1 MSDRHA
7 HSTGPGGQDPGGP
20 GAGAQS
26 GARLDAD
33 KLAGVLEPGGALSR
47 RFESYEPREAQID
60 MLRMVAEAFNAG
72 RVAVAE
78 AGTGVGK
85 SFAYLIPAVRWAE
98 TARERVV
105 ISTATINL
113 QEQLVKKDIPTVLDV
128 MKSPVKAALMKGR
141 GNYLCPVRLAEAKAE
156 ATLFDEHDEG
166 LSGLAAWAAETE
178 TGDKSDVPFLPAESL
193 WRRVNSDPDTCPGLR
208 CSRRAEC
215 FINRARAE
223 AAKAGIIVVN
233 HHLLFSDLAIR
244 AEGFGFEETAVLPP
258 FTRLVIDEAHTVEN
272 AATSFF
278 SRSFSRLSIM
288 KQTGRLH
295 RVRRGRTLGLI
306 GAATAYM
313 PSLAAEA
320 PAEIEKIREQA
331 RRLDAA
337 AVALVGRSLSLWLS
351 PALHGEADALAPIAP
366 ELTELSTRI
375 RSFVSVVNRELKK
388 LDDEKR
394 DEQVP
399 YEIRMAVRRL
409 DAIAEMCREF
419 VVYPE
424 IPDEVFWLDASSPA
438 SADSVARFNVTP
450 LTIGEV
456 LRDAVYAPLAS
467 VVMTSATLT
476 VQDSFKRW
484 AARVGLAPSLVP
496 PPAAPPDDDDDPNA
510 TSGIE
515 PVFGIFPSPFPYE
528 ENVLIAVPTDA
539 PPPDGPEYAEWLPPF
554 VAEVLTVSEG
564 RGLVLFT
571 SYDMLD
577 RTYATVRP
585 ALAAHGITVFRQ
597 GEHDRARLLR
607 MFADETSSVL
617 FATDSFWEGV
627 DTPGESLSVVIV
639 CRLPFRVPSDPV
651 HRARSEAVTEAG
663 GNSFYEF
670 SLPDAVMKLKQGFGR
685 LMRRSSDRG
694 IVIITDVRIATKSY
708 GKAFLGSLP
717 PTQRSLKS
725 SAGVLEDVERFL
737 YS

>member
-7 HSTGPGGQDPGGP
+7 GPDGN
-20 GAGAQS
+20 AL
-26 GARLDAD
+26 LDAD
-33 KLAGVLEPGGALSR
+33 RLANVLEPGGALSR
-47 RFESYEPREAQID
+47 RFESYEARDSQIE
-60 MLRMVAEAFNAG
+60 MLKLVVEAFNAG

-85 SFAYLIPAVRWAE
+85 SFAYLIPAVNWAE
-98 TARERVV
+98 ANRERVV

-128 MKSPVKAALMKGR
+128 MRSPVKAALMKGR
-141 GNYLCPVRLAEAKAE
+141 GNYLCPVRLAEANAE

-278 SRSFSRLSIM
+278 SRSFSRLSIL

-320 PAEIEKIREQA
+320 PSEIEKIREQA
-331 RRLDAA
+331 RRLDAT
-337 AVALVGRSLSLWLS
+337 AVSLVGRSGSLWLS
-351 PALHGEADALAPIAP
+351 PDAPDALAPILP
-366 ELTELSTRI
+366 ELTELATRI
-375 RSFVSVVNRELKK
+375 RAFVAVVNRELKK

-394 DEQVP
+394 DEQLP
-399 YEIRMAVRRL
+399 YEIRMTVRRL
-409 DAIAEMCREF
+409 EAIAEMCREF
-419 VVYPE
+419 AIFSE
-424 IPDEVFWLDASSPA
+424 IPDEVFWLDATSPA
-438 SADSVARFNVTP
+438 SADAVARFNVTP
-450 LTIGEV
+450 LAIGDV
-456 LRDAVYAPLAS
+456 LRDAVYAPIAS

-476 VQDSFKRW
+476 VQDSFTRW
-484 AARVGLAPSLVP
+484 AARVGLAPKATAVP
-496 PPAAPPDDDDDPNA
+496 RPDASDPD
-510 TSGIE
+510 E
-515 PVFGIFPSPFPYE
+515 PTAVEPIFGIFPSPFPYE

-539 PPPDGPEYAEWLPPF
+539 PPPDGPEYAKWLPPF
-554 VAEVLTVSEG
+554 VAEVLAVSEG
-564 RGLVLFT
+564 RALVLFT

-577 RTYATVRP
+577 RTYAVVRP
-585 ALAAHGITVFRQ
+585 ALAAHGITAFRQ

-694 IVIITDVRIATKSY
+694 IVIITDVRVASKSY

-725 SAGVLEDVERFL
+725 SAAILEDIERFL